1 MEWARVTAK
10 HVVSQKVFFD
20 VVLESDE
27 SVVVPNVINQSD
39 YDIVVG
45 DRVVVFII
53 EDSLG
58 GAYIIGVCQ

>member
-1 MEWARVTAK
+1 M
-10 HVVSQKVFFD
+10 VSQKVFFD